1 LKLRLPVATDIGG
14 INRAER
20 DMPYVFARTFAG
32 FVLVLLC
39 LGTARAADP
48 AGNVVAIAGDCF
60 VEAEGKRTPLKMSDE
75 VHVLDTIDVP
85 TDAKL
90 KLRMND
96 GSILS
101 VASGS
106 QMTIAAYSID
116 ADGKRH
122 EAALSLTQGLL
133 RAVVSPVDRPSTF
146 EIKTAV
152 GSAGVRSTD
161 WFVEMQ
167 PGQMRVGV
175 VSGTV
180 VLKSAGTDA
189 EVTLPAGS
197 GASAT
202 PGQDPTAP
210 RVWRKAEFNALSVR
224 TDFPQAAAPKPSPSP
239 RRPTPR
245 SGEPT
250 EPDVPS
256 ANPPYN
262 APSNGYNPNAGGGYN
277 PRPGEGYQPPYG
289 GSSPPGGGSGGRPGG
304 GYQSPSGT
312 GGRSY

>member
-1 LKLRLPVATDIGG
+1 LKLPLPVATDIGG
-14 INRAER
+14 INRAELN
-20 DMPYVFARTFAG
+20 MPCVFARTFAG
-32 FVLVLLC
+32 FIVVLLC
-39 LGTARAADP
+39 LGTARATDL
-48 AGNVVAIAGDCF
+48 AGNVIAIAGDCF

-85 TDAKL
+85 ASAKL

-96 GSILS
+96 GSIVS
-101 VASGS
+101 IASGS

-133 RAVVSPVDRPSTF
+133 RAVVSPVDRPSMF

-167 PGQMRVGV
+167 PGQMLVGV
-175 VSGTV
+175 VAGTV
-180 VLKSAGTDA
+180 VLKSAGTGA

-202 PGQDPTAP
+202 PGQDPTVP
-210 RVWRKAEFNALSVR
+210 RVWRKAELDALSVR
-224 TDFPQAAAPKPSPSP
+224 TDFPQAAAPKPSP
-239 RRPTPR
+239 RRAPPR
-245 SGEPT
+245 SGEPA

-256 ANPPYN
+256 ASPPLN
-262 APSNGYNPNAGGGYN
+262 SPSGGYNPNAGGSYN
-277 PRPGEGYQPPYG
+277 PRSGEGYQPPYG
-289 GSSPPGGGSGGRPGG
+289 GSSPPSGGYGGRPGG

-312 GGRSY
+312 GGRPY